1 MDKINLSKA
10 EKRILL
16 QLAENKYP
24 VQVPTEDWDAMNL
37 LEVNHFVTTN
47 KVNGGIFINP
57 QLSNLGK
64 AYLAANPKLK
74 NPSIWDD
81 KKYIVNTVISVV
93 ALAVAII
100 ALFK

>member
-16 QLAENKYP
+16 QLAEKKYP
-24 VQVPTEDWDAMNL
+24 VQVPNEDWDAMNR
-37 LEVNHFVTTN
+37 FVSTN
-47 KVNGGIFINP
+47 KVNGGILINP

-81 KKYIVNTVISVV
+81 KKYVVNTVISVV

>member
-16 QLAENKYP
+16 QLAEKKYP
-24 VQVPTEDWDAMNL
+24 VQVPNEDWDAMNL
-37 LEVNHFVTTN
+37 LEVNRFVTTN
-47 KVNGGIFINP
+47 KVNGGVLINP

-64 AYLAANPKLK
+64 AYLATNPKLK

>member
-1 MDKINLSKA
+1 MDKITLSKT

-16 QLAENKYP
+16 GLNTKTYP
-24 VQVPTEDWDAMNL
+24 NQVPKEDSGAMNL
-37 LEVNHFVTTN
+37 LEVNRFVTTT
-47 KVNGGIFINP
+47 KINGGILINP
-57 QLSNLGK
+57 QLTAFGK
-64 AYLAANPKLK
+64 AYLSANPKLK

-81 KKYIVNTVISVV
+81 KKYIINTLISVI

>member
-1 MDKINLSKA
+1 MEKIHLSEA

-16 QLAENKYP
+16 QLANKEYP

-37 LEVNHFVTTN
+37 LEVNRFVTTN
-47 KVNGGIFINP
+47 KVNGGILINP

-64 AYLAANPKLK
+64 AYLATNPKLK

>member
-16 QLAENKYP
+16 QLAEKKYP
-24 VQVPTEDWDAMNL
+24 VQVPYEDLDAMNL

-47 KVNGGIFINP
+47 KINGGILINP
-57 QLSNLGK
+57 QLSNFGK
-64 AYLAANPKLK
+64 AYLASNIKLK

-81 KKYIVNTVISVV
+81 KKYIINTVISVV

>member
-1 MDKINLSKA
+1 MDKTKLSKD

-16 QLAENKYP
+16 GLYAKTYP
-24 VQVPTEDWDAMNL
+24 EQVPKDDCEMMNL
-37 LEVNHFVTTN
+37 LEVNRFVTTT
-47 KVNGGIFINP
+47 KVNGGILINP
-57 QLSNLGK
+57 QLTALGK
-64 AYLAANPKLK
+64 AYISANPKLK

-81 KKYIVNTVISVV
+81 KKYIINTLISVV